1 MLKYGMRDNRPVI
14 HIVNVSV
21 DRESSI
27 LDDVTWKV
35 SSGQNWVILGANGS
49 GKTSLLNTLT
59 AYMTPS
65 AGEIYLCGKRYGE
78 YSWPELRKKIGIVS
92 NSLQQRIKQAETA
105 IETIVS
111 GKYAMI
117 NYYDRIRS
125 TDRKQARHILEE
137 VECAHL
143 ESRHWGHLSQG
154 EKQRVLIGRA
164 LMAKLK
170 LLILDEPCAG
180 LDPVARER
188 FLGFVERFMLRKSS
202 PPVILVTHHVEEIT
216 PAFSHVLILKN
227 GRVLTEGQ
235 KETVMTSPVLSDAL
249 DAPVSL
255 RKRNGRYSMQV
266 GIVHE
271 IDL

>member
-1 MLKYGMRDNRPVI
+1 MNDNCPVI
-14 HIVNVSV
+14 HVVNISV
-21 DRESSI
+21 ERESSI
-27 LDDVTWKV
+27 LDKISWKV
-35 SSGQNWVILGANGS
+35 CPGQNWVILGANGS

-78 YSWPELRKKIGIVS
+78 YNWSELRKKIGIVS
-92 NSLQQRIKQAETA
+92 NSIQQRIKQAETA
-105 IETIVS
+105 IETVVS

-117 NYYDRIRS
+117 NYYDRICS
-125 TDRKQARHILEE
+125 ADRKHARHILEE

-143 ESRHWGHLSQG
+143 ESRRWGHLSQG

-164 LMAKLK
+164 LMAKLE

-188 FLGFVERFMLRKSS
+188 FLGFVERFMSRQSS

-216 PAFSHVLILKN
+216 PSFSHVLVLKN
-227 GRVLTEGQ
+227 GRILAKGQ
-235 KETVMTSPVLSDAL
+235 KETVMKSPVLSKAL

-255 RKRNGRYSMQV
+255 RKRNGRYAMQV